1 MVKRFVIAFILV
13 ALVAGGLIGF
23 NIFRDQAI
31 EQFFAN
37 MVRPPVTV
45 STTTVEPVTW
55 QPTIDA
61 IGTANASRGVDLT
74 VEASGTVR
82 EILFSSN
89 ARVEQGEILVHLDD
103 EVQRADLAAAEAQ
116 AAANQQTLARTKEL
130 RSRGVGSQSDLEAAQ
145 AAASASASQVAKLQ
159 AVLDQRQLKAPFSGT
174 IGLPRIDLGQYVS
187 PGVTVATLQNL
198 DTMRA
203 NFTVPEQ
210 QFGALKIGQ
219 PVQAGLTEE
228 NMPFSGRIIGIDP
241 KIDPATR
248 LVSVRA
254 EITNP
259 DGKLNPG
266 QFVRIRVELPAEE
279 NVIAV
284 PQTALVT
291 SLYGDYVYV
300 VRPAEQSG
308 NGGAAEQA
316 GNGDTAEQA
325 GSGGAAS
332 AAPAQ
337 NAASNEAA
345 KELTVEQVFVKLGR
359 RSDGQVEIVEGL
371 SAGDIVVNA
380 GQNRLSNRARIVID
394 NSLQPIQVGEA
405 TE

>member
-1 MVKRFVIAFILV
+1 MANPPTQPVPLRIDFVSDV
-13 ALVAGGLIGF
+13 VC
-23 NIFRDQAI
+23 
-31 EQFFAN
+31 
-37 MVRPPVTV
+37 P
-45 STTTVEPVTW
+45 W
-55 QPTIDA
+55 CA
-61 IGTANASRGVDLT
+61 IGLVSLEQALARTRGE
-74 VEASGTVR
+74 VEA
-82 EILFSSN
+82 ELHFQPFELN
-89 ARVEQGEILVHLDD
+89 PQM
-103 EVQRADLAAAEAQ
+103 AAEGEDAADHLQRKYGMPAEQ

-259 DGKLNPG
+259 DGNLNPG

-316 GNGDTAEQA
+316 GNSETAEQA

-337 NAASNEAA
+337 NAASSNGA
-345 KELTVEQVFVKLGR
+345 KELVVDQVFVKLGR